1 MIVFLSQIRLK
12 IEFLPLTALLP
23 STDGGVVSL
32 VDDEKDRKEDQ
43 EGALSL
49 SHFLKHSTGSK

>member
-1 MIVFLSQIRLK
+1 M
-12 IEFLPLTALLP
+12 
-23 STDGGVVSL
+23 SL